1 MISHAL
7 KIAEPDAVFH
17 AAAYKQVPLLERQLR
32 EAVRNNVLATEVVAR
47 SCREAGVGT
56 FVFISTDKAVD
67 PVNVLG
73 ATKRFAEMV
82 CQTLDDRKSTRFV
95 TVRFG
100 NVLDSAGSVVPL
112 FREQIRQGGPV
123 TVTDHEVTRYFMT
136 IPEACQLIVQAAAS
150 AAHASIYTLDMG
162 EPVPIRVLAEQMIR
176 LAGKQPGKDIAIVYT
191 GLRPGEKLHETL
203 FHADE
208 LYRPTS
214 HSKILEA
221 RARDASAEIIARAL
235 TLLQA
240 AVDAYDNEELSRI
253 LRATIP
259 EFSAVRQG
267 RGDRRYNRAI
277 PCTRRQKDTMSQRI
291 RKAVFPV
298 AGLGTRFLPATKTV
312 PKEMLPIIDKPLI
325 QYAVDEA
332 VEAGCD
338 TLIFVTNRYKHAVA
352 DYFDKAYELEQ
363 KLERA
368 GKTEQL
374 ELVRNVLPS
383 HVRAVFVTQAEAL
396 GLGHAVLCA
405 KPIIG
410 DEPFAVLLPDDLIWN
425 RGPGALAQMADAA
438 QASGA
443 SQIAVQDVPRE
454 QTGSYGIVATEA
466 FSGREG
472 RISAIVEKPESGS
485 RAQQPG
491 RGRALCPEPADLRS
505 AGKHHAGC
513 GRRNPADRCDRRAC
527 WPSIR
532 CMPTASV
539 ARVSIAARISA

>member
-1 MISHAL
+1 
-7 KIAEPDAVFH
+7 
-17 AAAYKQVPLLERQLR
+17 
-32 EAVRNNVLATEVVAR
+32 
-47 SCREAGVGT
+47 
-56 FVFISTDKAVD
+56 
-67 PVNVLG
+67 
-73 ATKRFAEMV
+73 
-82 CQTLDDRKSTRFV
+82 
-95 TVRFG
+95 
-100 NVLDSAGSVVPL
+100 
-112 FREQIRQGGPV
+112 
-123 TVTDHEVTRYFMT
+123 MT
-136 IPEACQLIVQAAAS
+136 
-150 AAHASIYTLDMG
+150 
-162 EPVPIRVLAEQMIR
+162 
-176 LAGKQPGKDIAIVYT
+176 
-191 GLRPGEKLHETL
+191 
-203 FHADE
+203 
-208 LYRPTS
+208 
-214 HSKILEA
+214 
-221 RARDASAEIIARAL
+221 
-235 TLLQA
+235 
-240 AVDAYDNEELSRI
+240 
-253 LRATIP
+253 
-259 EFSAVRQG
+259 
-267 RGDRRYNRAI
+267 
-277 PCTRRQKDTMSQRI
+277 QRI

-312 PKEMLPIIDKPLI
+312 PKEMLPIIDRPLI

-472 RISAIVEKPESGS
+472 RISAIVEKPEPEVAPSTLAVVGRYVLS
-485 RAQQPG
+485 PRIFDLLESTTPGAGGEIQLTDAIAALLVEHPVHAYRFRGTRFDCGTHIGLIEATIRYALDHEKLSDAAQQLMQN
-491 RGRALCPEPADLRS
+491 ALKEM
-505 AGKHHAGC
+505 GVTE
-513 GRRNPADRCDRRAC
+513 
-527 WPSIR
+527 IE
-532 CMPTASV
+532 
-539 ARVSIAARISA
+539 